1 MSSED
6 ILSIAVDNTRTLERY
21 SRDIDHE
28 YIMQQD
34 ASFQRIF
41 EEVKDIYDY
50 LKSVINEVVI
60 DGQFLVF
67 NYRHRNNRVK
77 RIRIQLI
84 KEDIDR
90 VELTNRKMEKM
101 QELFTAQL
109 LQKDIEIKELKQK
122 YEEMTQIIQEIKGEI
137 RAEKAKT
144 RELAEAL
151 RANTE
156 KIEALTHSISL
167 VPVEEKK

>member
-6 ILSIAVDNTRTLERY
+6 VLSVAVENTRTLERY
-21 SRDIDHE
+21 SRDINPE

-41 EEVKDIYDY
+41 GEVKDIYDY
-50 LKSVINEVVI
+50 LKAEINEVVV

-77 RIRIQLI
+77 RIRIELI
-84 KEDIDR
+84 REDIDQMG
-90 VELTNRKMEKM
+90 LANLKMEKM
-101 QELFTAQL
+101 DERLTVQL

-122 YEEMTQIIQEIKGEI
+122 YEEMTQILQEIKGEI
-137 RAEKAKT
+137 QAEKERT
-144 RELAEAL
+144 RELAETW
-151 RANTE
+151 RADFQQVKGE
-156 KIEALTHSISL
+156 L
-167 VPVEEKK
+167 